1 MNEPMPKAGLS
12 ECSTLL
18 GAYAMRC
25 LFCLVPAVG
34 LGLAVAVAHS
44 TLGAFIFCCMFGLG
58 WQITEPHPERGE
70 SMTPNAQA
78 VRKTGQEQN
87 HE

>member
-34 LGLAVAVAHS
+34 LGLAVADEDETHAS
-44 TLGAFIFCCMFGLG
+44 TLPGRPDG
-58 WQITEPHPERGE
+58 PVRRGVE
-70 SMTPNAQA
+70 TSHAA
-78 VRKTGQEQN
+78 RWR
-87 HE
+87 